1 MVQMIDRGR
10 VPGTA
15 RKVAA
20 SLAAVASA
28 AGLIAF
34 AHLGAFDDSNDP
46 FQHSV
51 IAPEG

>member
-1 MVQMIDRGR
+1 MVQLIDRGR

-15 RKVAA
+15 QKVIA
-20 SLAAVASA
+20 SLAAVAAA

-51 IAPEG
+51 IAPTG

>member
-1 MVQMIDRGR
+1 MQMIDRGR
-10 VPGTA
+10 VPGRV
-15 RKVAA
+15 RKAAA
-20 SLAAVASA
+20 SLAAVAAA

-51 IAPEG
+51 VAHRG